1 MLRSLLSSFCY
12 SAAPS
17 SQESQFVPKINVTN
31 RNAIAL
37 EVEATNGISVM
48 ENIRDLDA
56 SVDAICGGLC
66 SCATCHVFIDADWT
80 AKLGTRSSEEQD
92 LVGHLSSFDPD
103 RSRLSCQIMMSD
115 ELDGLTLTVAPED
128 F

>member
-1 MLRSLLSSFCY
+1 M
-12 SAAPS
+12 
-17 SQESQFVPKINVTN
+17 PKINLTN
-31 RNAIAL
+31 RKAVAL
-37 EVEATNGISVM
+37 EVEATSGISVM

-66 SCATCHVFIDADWT
+66 SCATCHVFVDSEWV
-80 AKLGTRSSEEQD
+80 AKAGSRSGEEQD
-92 LVGHLSSFDPD
+92 LLGHLSSFDPD

-115 ELDGLTLTVAPED
+115 DLDGLTLTVAPED